1 MCNEDRSLKVRL
13 VSTTVNWVKYSVKAS
28 PSGPTPIFF
37 SVFLPFAASYYLSYF
52 FRTINALVS
61 SRLTADFD
69 LGARSLGLLTSVFFL
84 SAFFQVPIGVLVD
97 RHGTRRVQSGLL
109 LVAAFGA
116 AVFSLGSEVW
126 VLVLGRALVGLGA
139 GAAVFIGFKAIAT
152 WYPPERLA
160 LMNGCY
166 VMVGALGAVTATAPA
181 EALLTTIGWRGLFET
196 FAFVTAICAAITF
209 TVVPDRAKNQPEP
222 RTSNLR
228 AILRDIRLWRL
239 APLSTMCI
247 STAWAFQGLWAAPW
261 MEDVENLDR
270 PAIVRHLF
278 IMAVALSLGSLA
290 LGAGAHLLRK
300 RGVRAQDFL
309 LMVTGLF
316 VAAEL
321 ALILAVPTS
330 SYLLWAIIASLGGAS
345 VLTYAILPEFFPTN
359 MIGQANAVLSSCHI
373 AGAFFLQY
381 TTGFV
386 VNLWAGHGGH
396 YPPIAY
402 RMAFALIV
410 VLQIAAAVW
419 FAIPIVRARRD
430 AGAKMS
436 LRASSSNA

>member
-1 MCNEDRSLKVRL
+1 MGKPDGPFAGQIKRATDRL
-13 VSTTVNWVKYSVKAS
+13 WC
-28 PSGPTPIFF
+28 SGEAPLSRPARIFF
-37 SVFLPFAASYYLSYF
+37 SVFVPFAASYYLSYF
-52 FRTINALVS
+52 FRTINALIS

-97 RHGTRRVQSGLL
+97 RHGPRRVQSGLL
-109 LVAAFGA
+109 LIAAIGA
-116 AVFSLGSEVW
+116 AAFSLGSTVW
-126 VLVLGRALVGLGA
+126 VLVLARALVGLGA
-139 GAAVFIGFKAIAT
+139 GAAVVVGFKAIAT
-152 WYPPERLA
+152 WYPRERLA
-160 LMNGCY
+160 LMNGCF

-181 EALLTTIGWRGLFET
+181 ELLLTSIGWRGLFEA
-196 FAFVTAICAAITF
+196 FAFATMICAAMTF
-209 TVVPDRAKNQPEP
+209 FVVPDQTDGLPPPA
-222 RTSNLR
+222 TANLKTV
-228 AILRDIRLWRL
+228 LGDMRLWRL

-247 STAWAFQGLWAAPW
+247 STAWALQGLWAAPW
-261 MEDVENLDR
+261 MEDVEKLDR

-278 IMAVALSLGSLA
+278 VMAIALSLGSLA

-309 LMVTGLF
+309 LMVAGLF

-321 ALILAVPTS
+321 ALILAEPTS
-330 SYLLWAIIASLGGAS
+330 SYVLWAIVASLGGAS
-345 VLTYAILPEFFPTN
+345 VLTYAILPEYFPAN

-386 VNLWAGHGGH
+386 VNLWTGHSGH

-410 VLQIAAAVW
+410 ILQIVAAIW
-419 FAIPIVRARRD
+419 FAFPAIRARLG
-430 AGAKMS
+430 AGAKISFRATS
-436 LRASSSNA
+436 LEA